1 MGKMGEGDFSPTAF
15 GGGCKETCALTE
27 SYNDMAAHINELIE
41 TNYISSI
48 NEKNSRLQA
57 LEAQLNPHFLYNTLQ
72 AIATEALLAD
82 CQEIY
87 DMIVSL
93 SANLRYTIKGGELV
107 RLQEEL
113 DYVDRYILLQK
124 TRLGGRLEVTKKI
137 NPKVNLAVIPKISI
151 QMLVENAIIHG
162 MPENGAVLHIIIRVC
177 MENNR
182 LLISVYD
189 DGKGIL
195 PEKVKELND
204 IFSSQRLTKILGNIA
219 YDTES

>member
-1 MGKMGEGDFSPTAF
+1 
-15 GGGCKETCALTE
+15 
-27 SYNDMAAHINELIE
+27 MAAHINELIE

-113 DYVDRYILLQK
+113 DYVVRYILLQ
-124 TRLGGRLEVTKKI
+124 
-137 NPKVNLAVIPKISI
+137 
-151 QMLVENAIIHG
+151 
-162 MPENGAVLHIIIRVC
+162 
-177 MENNR
+177 
-182 LLISVYD
+182 
-189 DGKGIL
+189 
-195 PEKVKELND
+195 
-204 IFSSQRLTKILGNIA
+204 
-219 YDTES
+219 

>member
-1 MGKMGEGDFSPTAF
+1 
-15 GGGCKETCALTE
+15 
-27 SYNDMAAHINELIE
+27 MAAHINELIE

-124 TRLGGRLEVTKKI
+124 TRLGGRPGSDE
-137 NPKVNLAVIPKISI
+137 
-151 QMLVENAIIHG
+151 EN
-162 MPENGAVLHIIIRVC
+162 
-177 MENNR
+177 
-182 LLISVYD
+182 
-189 DGKGIL
+189 
-195 PEKVKELND
+195 
-204 IFSSQRLTKILGNIA
+204 
-219 YDTES
+219 

>member
-1 MGKMGEGDFSPTAF
+1 
-15 GGGCKETCALTE
+15 
-27 SYNDMAAHINELIE
+27 MAAHINELIE

-107 RLQEEL
+107 SLQEEL

-124 TRLGGRLEVTKKI
+124 TKTRRASGSDE
-137 NPKVNLAVIPKISI
+137 
-151 QMLVENAIIHG
+151 EN
-162 MPENGAVLHIIIRVC
+162 
-177 MENNR
+177 
-182 LLISVYD
+182 
-189 DGKGIL
+189 
-195 PEKVKELND
+195 
-204 IFSSQRLTKILGNIA
+204 
-219 YDTES
+219 

>member
-1 MGKMGEGDFSPTAF
+1 M
-15 GGGCKETCALTE
+15 
-27 SYNDMAAHINELIE
+27 IE

-107 RLQEEL
+107 SLQEEL

-137 NPKVNLAVIPKISI
+137 NPKVNLAVIPK
-151 QMLVENAIIHG
+151 
-162 MPENGAVLHIIIRVC
+162 
-177 MENNR
+177 
-182 LLISVYD
+182 SVF
-189 DGKGIL
+189 KCW
-195 PEKVKELND
+195 
-204 IFSSQRLTKILGNIA
+204 
-219 YDTES
+219 

>member
-82 CQEIY
+82 CQE
-87 DMIVSL
+87 
-93 SANLRYTIKGGELV
+93 N
-107 RLQEEL
+107 
-113 DYVDRYILLQK
+113 K
-124 TRLGGRLEVTKKI
+124 TRRAPGSDE
-137 NPKVNLAVIPKISI
+137 
-151 QMLVENAIIHG
+151 EN
-162 MPENGAVLHIIIRVC
+162 
-177 MENNR
+177 
-182 LLISVYD
+182 
-189 DGKGIL
+189 
-195 PEKVKELND
+195 
-204 IFSSQRLTKILGNIA
+204 
-219 YDTES
+219 